1 MSDPEGGMKFF
12 NSAASA
18 DGSVGTVMSESWE
31 DTDEP
36 TKCPDCGEDMKYVGG
51 MKQYQR
57 YKCHLCGKVWYQD
70 RNDKLMDFE
79 DTDFLSD
86 KDRRELAR
94 DRDRAEKG
102 ALTSAR
108 KLVADREAEKNKG
121 KNFLDDIDEDIDMKA
136 NIVKPQLSSNVR
148 FN

>member
-1 MSDPEGGMKFF
+1 M
-12 NSAASA
+12 AASA
-18 DGSVGTVMSESWE
+18 DGAVGEAGVAMGESWE

-57 YKCHLCGKVWYQD
+57 YKCYLCGKVWYQD

-94 DRDRAEKG
+94 ERDRAEKD
-102 ALTSAR
+102 ALASAR
-108 KLVADREAEKNKG
+108 KLVTDREAEKNKG